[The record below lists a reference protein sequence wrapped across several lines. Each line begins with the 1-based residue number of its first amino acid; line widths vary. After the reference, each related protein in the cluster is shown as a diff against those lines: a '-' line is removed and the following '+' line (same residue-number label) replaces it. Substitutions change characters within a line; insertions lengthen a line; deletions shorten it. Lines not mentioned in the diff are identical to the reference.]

1 MGMSVYTSLLIKDY
15 KRKAGDVK
23 ALRKDL
29 REIAKIVLMKQRE
42 LAALEAII
50 RSREPEFDPTNIKP
64 IGTHPRIMGL
74 KWNKL
79 TTLILE
85 CLRMAAGEPVP
96 SDKIGDYVMY
106 LSGKED
112 CERGELVLFRRCIQ
126 KRLKGLAAAG
136 KIIRHHNPCTN
147 AFGVWSL
154 PRDE

>member
-29 REIAKIVLMKQRE
+29 REIAKIVLMKERE

-50 RSREPEFDPTNIKP
+50 RSREPEFDSTNIKP
-64 IGTHPRIMGL
+64 IATHPKIMGL

-79 TTLILE
+79 TTLILG
-85 CLRMAAGEPVP
+85 CLREADGKPLS
-96 SDKIGDYVMY
+96 SDKIRDYVIHF
-106 LSGKED
+106 SGNED

-154 PRDE
+154 PRNE